1 VVGSASVTGAWYVD
15 GRRHLPDVGAGDG
28 GPVVPAGRSRIDHD
42 GAVQALLERSRFVSA
57 LAAIASMLLSIV
69 TMVWA
74 VAKGVLFV
82 GDLLRDGAWR
92 SAEPIGELLIV
103 IDLLLVAITLLLV
116 GLGLWELFVSD
127 LELPEWLVF
136 HDLGSLKVKIGELL
150 ILVLAIKF
158 LELLVSKTPA
168 LDLLYYALAVSVVMA
183 VLIAFITLRAERK

>member
-1 VVGSASVTGAWYVD
+1 MNRVAEGGADRRIERALRFRARVGHDVD
-15 GRRHLPDVGAGDG
+15 
-28 GPVVPAGRSRIDHD
+28 
-42 GAVQALLERSRFVSA
+42 VQALLERSRFVSA
-57 LAAIASMLLSIV
+57 LAAVTSMLLSIV

-74 VAKGVLFV
+74 IAKGVVFV
-82 GDLLRDGAWR
+82 VDLVQDGAWK

-116 GLGLWELFVSD
+116 GLGVWELFVSD

-158 LELLVSKTPA
+158 LELVVSKTPA
-168 LDLLYYALAVSVVMA
+168 LELLYYALAISVVMA
-183 VLIAFITLRAERK
+183 VLIAFITLRAARK